1 MYTCASQLQSRL
13 AHKPSSINMPPAT
26 YCESQKQPKGD
37 SPPQNPTHV
46 KHSSTASGQ
55 QSPYDVHLPHQSF
68 RSYQSPW
75 PNQLYPSPA
84 YKSSQK
90 HPLRDCPPHEST
102 QVSSAGGD
110 GGSKHCTSTS
120 APSFRHQPPAYSDPL
135 LINSYLQAR
144 LRLGS
149 SLRKMYTCGPQTK
162 GIKASNTLT
171 DSHRSFCLGANL
183 QIVTE
188 ASTGRLSP
196 A

>member
-1 MYTCASQLQSRL
+1 MSRKSSQPETLPRRIRHMSSTARQHPDSSPHTMYTCLDNRFDHISRRG
-13 AHKPSSINMPPAT
+13 PINSI
-26 YCESQKQPKGD
+26 S
-37 SPPQNPTHV
+37 
-46 KHSSTASGQ
+46 
-55 QSPYDVHLPHQSF
+55 
-68 RSYQSPW
+68 
-75 PNQLYPSPA
+75 SPA

-90 HPLRDCPPHEST
+90 HPLGDCPPHEST
-102 QVSSAGGD
+102 HVSSAGGD

-120 APSFRHQPPAYSDPL
+120 APSFRHRPPAYNDPL

-149 SLRKMYTCGPQTK
+149 SLRKMYICGPQTK
-162 GIKASNTLT
+162 GIKDSNTLT